1 MCRREFF
8 GLYCQISMA
17 TSLHLRISITSRTKE
32 GIRRRRK
39 SAFSL
44 YFIDS
49 KEVSEI
55 FNKNLVLAISSIIDE
70 MIFKQ

>member
-17 TSLHLRISITSRTKE
+17 TSLHLRICITSRTKE
-32 GIRRRRK
+32 EIRRRK

-49 KEVSEI
+49 KEVSEM
-55 FNKNLVLAISSIIDE
+55 FNKNLVMAISSIIDE

>member
-32 GIRRRRK
+32 GIRRRK

-49 KEVSEI
+49 KEVSEM
-55 FNKNLVLAISSIIDE
+55 FNKNLVMAISSIIDE